1 MALTGYWSNGIC
13 TASQAEAV
21 AALNSQFPVVTDAF
35 IHVGNAVASG
45 VDGAQLTTWT
55 FNLGASGGAW
65 FAHSLIFYFVP
76 CDPDLQSSKSVAMFS
91 DGLQMGWGVVA
102 AMAAAL
108 SIIFIKKSFFR

>member
-21 AALNSQFPVVTDAF
+21 AALNSQFPVITDAF
-35 IHVGNAVASG
+35 FHTGSAVASG
-45 VDGAQLTTWT
+45 TNAALLTTWT
-55 FNLGASGGAW
+55 FNLGVSGGTWITHAM
-65 FAHSLIFYFVP
+65 IFNFSA
-76 CDPDLQSSKSVAMFS
+76 CDPDLQSSKSVAMFN